1 MRHDFPE
8 IELLL
13 SAGRAISVTGG
24 HASQPRFASFLPA
37 SADEAR
43 ADSFPARGR
52 SGRDQVDAGAMGP
65 VVQCLRPRRC
75 AMADS
80 VFPWAIAAMQCCGVQ
95 IRHTPTSHV
104 TDEISSAFFWRN
116 VTSIIDAGA
125 SKVHPQLGLI
135 RFGGRAARRSE
146 SGYCGGAPRRQP

>member
-43 ADSFPARGR
+43 ADVR
-52 SGRDQVDAGAMGP
+52 SLRAAGVDAIKLMRAQWDQSSSACGLAVVRWQTRYFLGP
-65 VVQCLRPRRC
+65 LPRCSVVAYKSAARPRL
-75 AMADS
+75 
-80 VFPWAIAAMQCCGVQ
+80 
-95 IRHTPTSHV
+95 T
-104 TDEISSAFFWRN
+104 
-116 VTSIIDAGA
+116 
-125 SKVHPQLGLI
+125 
-135 RFGGRAARRSE
+135 
-146 SGYCGGAPRRQP
+146 